1 MRGISINI
9 ERIILND
16 FNVRP
21 ERLERIR
28 KLLEAGLREKFKSDK
43 ISGSIN
49 NIEISNLSGTAVSLN
64 KTSSDFQIASDLS
77 ESIIRVIRNKD

>member
-21 ERLERIR
+21 ERLESIR
-28 KLLEAGLREKFKSDK
+28 KLLEAGLRETFKSDK